1 MSSESGIKPSTMD
14 NRLPE
19 SRKDPVAD
27 AWLTNFFTENHLDF
41 ETQPDEVASP
51 EQVSF
56 MVHLP
61 ENAFYYPCST
71 ELFQAILHKQP
82 KSYLHERYKE
92 VWKVVER
99 LVKDLI
105 SDQTKRIF
113 LTELLRIKFDHD
125 THDAIILPSR
135 LEKRL
140 FKIFIDKSKIDSP
153 YFPAKVERNKMVH
166 QLIAGPFFWNSLN
179 WIDQHTILS
188 FESLEE
194 LKSEVAKL
202 QLQRLLK
209 LCVARELWRDGL
221 TGSDAPKVDFNEIL
235 HRPLEGD
242 GVESLVNYLQRPQ
255 ESPGTSSEP
264 AKKILWLCDDAGGIV
279 LDLKIIRFLLGWGHK
294 VILVVKDGFYLNKVT
309 RYDVEHDPVL
319 MEELHN
325 AYFIKDPAISKKEL
339 LAKLKTDTQLFIIS
353 DGTQERLNLLLT
365 STTFARMFKEADLIM
380 SKGDEQWR
388 RLFAAPFQFTRDVFN
403 VRLSKDGQ
411 RVIITHKPK
420 HPEAVKFSEQDLK
433 EKAQGIIREMTAAKN
448 RGEKVIFY
456 SAIIGSIP
464 GQMETAIRLLQ
475 EFVGHLRRAYKKSFI
490 INPAEHFVAGMDADD
505 LMYMWEVVQRS
516 GLIDIWRFQTVE
528 DIETSFGLLSMEV
541 PPEWLGK
548 DATYSTG
555 CTKEMNIAL
564 DVQKQH
570 PEMQIIGPAKE
581 RFLRRSEY
589 GIGKLYDRQ
598 LSDISLP

>member
-1 MSSESGIKPSTMD
+1 MSSDSGIDPYSRD
-14 NRLPE
+14 DHIPE
-19 SRKDPVAD
+19 TRGDPVAD

-61 ENAFYYPCST
+61 ENAVYYPCSM
-71 ELFQAILHKQP
+71 ELFEAILHKQSKP
-82 KSYLHERYKE
+82 YLHDRYEE
-92 VWKVVER
+92 VWKVVKR
-99 LVKDLI
+99 LVQDLI
-105 SDQTKRIF
+105 LDQSKRIF
-113 LTELLRIKFDHD
+113 LTELLRIKFEHD
-125 THDAIILPSR
+125 THDAILLPSR

-153 YFPAKVERNKMVH
+153 YFSAKVQRNKMVH
-166 QLIAGPFFWNSLN
+166 QLLAGPFFWNSFN

-188 FESLEE
+188 FESLED

-202 QLQRLLK
+202 QLERLLK
-209 LCVARELWRDGL
+209 LCVSQELWRHDLPGP
-221 TGSDAPKVDFNEIL
+221 DAPRVDFNKIL
-235 HRPLEGD
+235 HHTLAGN
-242 GVESLVNYLQRPQ
+242 GVKILLSYLQRPQ
-255 ESPGTSSEP
+255 ESPGSCSEAP
-264 AKKILWLCDDAGGIV
+264 KKILWLCDEAGEMV

-319 MEELHN
+319 MEELHD
-325 AYFIKDPAISKKEL
+325 AYFIKDPAISKREL
-339 LAKLKTDTQLFIIS
+339 LEKLKTDTQLFIIS
-353 DGTQERLNLLLT
+353 DGTQERLNFLLT
-365 STTFARMFKEADLIM
+365 STTFARMFKEADLIV

-388 RLFAAPFQFTRDVFN
+388 RLFATPFQFTRDVFN

-411 RVIITHKPK
+411 KVIISHKAK

-433 EKAQGIIREMTAAKN
+433 EKAQGIIREMAAAKN

-456 SAIIGSIP
+456 SGIIGSIP
-464 GQMETAIRLLQ
+464 GQMEMAVRLLQ
-475 EFVGHLRRAYKKSFI
+475 EFVEHLRRTYRKSFI
-490 INPAEHFVAGMDADD
+490 INPAEHFVQGMDADD

-528 DIETSFGLLSMEV
+528 DIETGFGLLNMEV

-589 GIGKLYDRQ
+589 GIGKLYDRR